1 MAGLLF
7 SESFIIRLSSYQT
20 ENPVKK
26 LLLFLLCAIT
36 LLPFQSCR
44 KGDPS
49 WDTGIVLPLAHA
61 SLTIDNLMRD
71 SLRADTNF
79 DGSVKLVYST
89 KFLGLNTDTILNIPD
104 TTIKNSYNSPITI
117 NNLTPGYQL
126 TPVTPN
132 QTTFGVST
140 AQLVFA
146 VLDQGTMLLHL
157 QNDIRKRVVVR
168 YQIPSA
174 TKNSIPFDTSFV
186 VAAAPDSLH
195 SRFYNAVVDLGGYT
209 IDFTGTNHDRV
220 NTISTIFSAVID
232 PTETG
237 NTNVYPSDTV
247 AAINT
252 FSGIKP
258 FYIRGYFGNETIQI
272 GPEETGFSLFSK
284 IQSGSIGLD
293 SLTMSIDIDNYVGM
307 DSRLTMNSIWSKR
320 TSTNQTVYLNNS
332 IIGTPININRGSYSS
347 SWPDVI
353 PSSYHFQFDNSNSN
367 AKALVENLPDKL
379 GYDVTLITNPLGNVS
394 GNNDFLYAAHGI
406 DATLNVEMPLNLF
419 ASQLVIAD
427 TIIPDFSSI
436 ANRENVLKGTIT
448 LNAANSFPFDAT
460 VDLYFID
467 AVGNVTGSV
476 VAAPNTVLSGP
487 VALTNGYYVSQGT
500 TNSLLQIPLNETQT
514 QAMLY
519 CSKIVFVSKFDTNSN
534 PVYAKVFPSNRLDLN
549 LSADF
554 DYHVGN

>member
-104 TTIKNSYNSPITI
+104 TTIPYEYHLPFGTLNANE
-117 NNLTPGYQL
+117 GFQL
-126 TPVTPN
+126 TPSIPQ
-132 QTTFGVST
+132 QTTYNVNGAQLIFGVLNEG
-140 AQLVFA
+140 QMLVN
-146 VLDQGTMLLHL
+146 LR
-157 QNDIRKRVVVR
+157 NDLRRRVIVH
-168 YQIPSA
+168 YQIPCA
-174 TKNSIPFDTSFV
+174 TLNSMPFDTSIL

-195 SRFYNAVVDLGGYT
+195 GVFRTVVFDLAGYN
-209 IDFTGTNHDRV
+209 IDFTGPNHDRS
-220 NTISTIFSAVID
+220 NTFTTLINAQID
-232 PTETG
+232 PTDIGFSTIYPADSVVA
-237 NTNVYPSDTV
+237 NTT
-247 AAINT
+247 I
-252 FSGIKP
+252 SGIKP

-347 SWPDVI
+347 SWHDVI

-427 TIIPDFSSI
+427 TILPDFSSI

-500 TNSLLQIPLNETQT
+500 TNSQLQIPLNETQT